1 MLRRTLDYLRV
12 GWEMLGHLHLA
23 HWILLILISLFPAS
37 ATSAFL
43 ALAGEHSTFFL
54 CVVFLLCFSLMSL
67 MILALLGHPVQASS
81 RDRRVIAN
89 TPIST
94 ELPATV
100 DLDQLPRPLRLR
112 ILAPADGSEVHL
124 NRTVRGSTSN
134 PSAQLQ
140 VLVFSGDGRWYPQQ
154 RTTIDGNAWWTDCRF
169 GNDELGRGEQ
179 FRIVAISTE
188 PPVGSPTTSLPANS
202 VLSQVVNVVR
212 SRL

>member
-94 ELPATV
+94 ESPATES
-100 DLDQLPRPLRLR
+100 DQLPRPLRLR
-112 ILAPADGSEVHL
+112 VLACRWFRSALNGQCEARRAIPAPSYRFLSSQEMGGGIRNNGLRSMVTHGGPIAGSAMTSWGVSNL
-124 NRTVRGSTSN
+124 GSWRYPRNR
-134 PSAQLQ
+134 PSGRRLQ
-140 VLVFSGDGRWYPQQ
+140 
-154 RTTIDGNAWWTDCRF
+154 ACRQTRCY
-169 GNDELGRGEQ
+169 LR
-179 FRIVAISTE
+179 
-188 PPVGSPTTSLPANS
+188 
-202 VLSQVVNVVR
+202 LSM
-212 SRL
+212 S